1 MVGGVVVGGVVV
13 GGGLAGGVDGVT
25 GGGGVVPY
33 EYDGGGGNVNARI
46 GLPVYT

>member
-1 MVGGVVVGGVVV
+1 MVGGVVVGGVVGGVVVGV
-13 GGGLAGGVDGVT
+13 GGGFT